1 MLVVGAPFIPS
12 PETHLELGAET
23 VHVSSVDAT
32 EPVEM
37 LCFIAPPRLSGVRQ
51 LLPAISITVE
61 DQRMKVDLASLLID
75 HHEAR
80 RKPRGSAGVPTK
92 AQRSERSLCGR
103 QVIASNRQI

>member
-80 RKPRGSAGVPTK
+80 RKPRVSAGVPTK